1 MPVVP
6 GAPSLI
12 SGLKGYHSMQS
23 SLRNLTFAASAL
35 SMLAAAPAFA
45 QGAET
50 ISPKVMV
57 ITMFGEEAKPWLEGE
72 KFTQK
77 LKLPGLSPE
86 YPEVDCTAEGLCHMT
101 TAMGFANAASAV
113 TAMALSDKLDLTH
126 TYFLI
131 AGIAGVDPKHG
142 TLGSAHWAKYAV
154 DANLNHRID
163 IREAPEGWPTDFFGL
178 GAEKPGEKPKWAA
191 GTEVIELNGKLADY
205 ALAKTKG
212 VELLDGDDAKEY
224 RKHYTEKAATSAP
237 MVTICDTASGD
248 TYWHG
253 TKLGEAMEQWS
264 KLLTDGKA
272 EYCTSQM
279 EDNATLT
286 SLKRAADAGKLDY
299 DRIALLRT
307 ASNFDRQG
315 KDQTAAQSLA
325 AKSGGFPLA
334 TTNAYRVGKVYAD
347 SIIKDW
353 KSWEQAPQTEV
364 K

>member
-1 MPVVP
+1 MK
-6 GAPSLI
+6 L
-12 SGLKGYHSMQS
+12 
-23 SLRNLTFAASAL
+23 SLRTSILSASLLATAL
-35 SMLAAAPAFA
+35 GSPAFA
-45 QGAET
+45 QASET
-50 ISPKVMV
+50 IAPKVMV

-72 KFTQK
+72 NFTQK
-77 LKLPGLSPE
+77 IKLAGLSPE
-86 YPEVDCTAEGLCHMT
+86 YPEIDCTAEGLCHMT

-113 TAMALSDKLDLTH
+113 AAMALSDKLDLEH

-163 IREAPEGWPTDFFGL
+163 IREAPEGWATDFFGL
-178 GAEKPGEKPKWAA
+178 GASKPGEKPKWAA
-191 GTEVIELNGKLADY
+191 GTEVFELNGKLADY
-205 ALAKTKG
+205 ALATTKN
-212 VELLDGDDAKEY
+212 VELLDSEDAKEY
-224 RKHYTEKAATSAP
+224 RKHYTQEAATSAP
-237 MVTICDTASGD
+237 KVTICDTASAD

-253 TKLGEAMEQWS
+253 TKLAEATEQWT
-264 KLLTDGKA
+264 KLLTDGKG

-286 SLKRAADAGKLDY
+286 ALKRAGDAGKLDFN
-299 DRIALLRT
+299 RVALLRT
-307 ASNFDRQG
+307 SSNFDRQG
-315 KDQTAAQSLA
+315 KGQTAAESLA

-334 TTNAYRVGKVYAD
+334 TTNAYRVGKTYAD

-353 KSWEQAPQTEV
+353 KSWEQAPQTDA

>member
-1 MPVVP
+1 MK
-6 GAPSLI
+6 PSFRTSVLTA
-12 SGLKGYHSMQS
+12 
-23 SLRNLTFAASAL
+23 SLL
-35 SMLAAAPAFA
+35 STAFAAPAFA
-45 QGAET
+45 QAAET
-50 ISPKVMV
+50 IAPKVMV

-77 LKLPGLSPE
+77 LKLAGLSPE
-86 YPEVDCTAEGLCHMT
+86 YPEIDCTAEGLCHMT

-113 TAMALSDKLDLTH
+113 AAMALSDKLDLKH

-154 DANLNHRID
+154 DAGLNHRID
-163 IREAPEGWPTDFFGL
+163 IREAPEGWATDFFGL
-178 GAEKPGEKPKWAA
+178 GASKPGEKPKWAA
-191 GTEVIELNGKLADY
+191 GTEVFELNGKLADY
-205 ALAKTKG
+205 ALKTTQG
-212 VELLDGDDAKEY
+212 VELLDSDDAKEY
-224 RKHYTEKAATSAP
+224 RKHYTEEAATSAP
-237 MVTICDTASGD
+237 KVTVCDTASAD

-253 TKLGEAMEQWS
+253 TKLAEATEQWT
-264 KLLTDGKA
+264 KLLTDGKG

-286 SLKRAADAGKLDY
+286 ALKRAADAGKLDY

-307 ASNFDRQG
+307 SSNFDRQG
-315 KDQTAAQSLA
+315 KDQTASESLA

-334 TTNAYRVGKVYAD
+334 TTNAYRVGKAYAD

-353 KSWEQAPQTEV
+353 KSWEQAPQTEA

>member
-1 MPVVP
+1 MK
-6 GAPSLI
+6 PSFRTSIL
-12 SGLKGYHSMQS
+12 SA
-23 SLRNLTFAASAL
+23 SLLATAL
-35 SMLAAAPAFA
+35 AAPAFA
-45 QGAET
+45 QASET
-50 ISPKVMV
+50 ITPKVMV

-77 LKLPGLSPE
+77 IKLAGLSPE
-86 YPEVDCTAEGLCHMT
+86 YPEIDCTAEGLCHMT

-113 TAMALSDKLDLTH
+113 AAMALSDKLDLKH

-178 GAEKPGEKPKWAA
+178 GASKPGEKPKWAA
-191 GTEVIELNGKLADY
+191 GTEVFELNGKLADY
-205 ALAKTKG
+205 ALATTKG
-212 VELLDGDDAKEY
+212 VELLDSDDAKEY
-224 RKHYTEKAATSAP
+224 RKHYTQEAATSAP
-237 MVTICDTASGD
+237 KVTICDTASAD

-253 TKLGEAMEQWS
+253 TKLAEATEQWT
-264 KLLTDGKA
+264 KLLTDGKG

-286 SLKRAADAGKLDY
+286 ALKRAADAGKLDFN
-299 DRIALLRT
+299 RVALLRT
-307 ASNFDRQG
+307 SSNFDRQG
-315 KDQTAAQSLA
+315 KDQTASESLA

-334 TTNAYRVGKVYAD
+334 TTNAYRVGKTYAD

-353 KSWEQAPQTEV
+353 KSWEQAPQTDA